1 MSRRA
6 FIFVFFFI
14 AATQIAYALTYRIVP
29 AVDARAYDRIAQNIV
44 VHGLYA
50 EGDVSLSD
58 FSIVDD
64 LAISR
69 VGPGYEYLLASI
81 YAIFGRHI
89 WIIWVLQALLYAGT
103 VTIVG
108 SLALKLMPEW
118 ATPSK
123 KSSFVAVLMFS
134 GFFIDAVQ
142 LNAMLMT
149 ESLALFLL
157 ALVGW
162 FLYAHTF
169 ALEHVT
175 WKSGAALGALLGL
188 AILTRTN
195 YVALLVPLIALFFYY
210 RFHFRW
216 GYLVAF
222 FALCIAVQ
230 APWIVRN
237 YHVYDTFVFHTT
249 AGGNNFFVGN
259 YPSNHGVFETSFPEY
274 QKLVAEYPNPVDLEQ
289 ASKDAYSQFLS
300 DHPGKAF
307 AVLIEKSFLFF
318 SLTKTSGFWFH
329 YFGRLDHWGTV
340 FLSIA
345 QNTIFLFSFFLF
357 ICMAILRSYREWR
370 WLRWE
375 MFLVVSS
382 IFLMAPSIATII
394 SNRYRLLLLVIYI
407 PALLY
412 AVQEWHAY
420 SKKERIVLVALP
432 AVLIIFSTLLD
443 VALQMEKVIGR
454 VSGF

>member
-1 MSRRA
+1 MSRRTS
-6 FIFVFFFI
+6 IFLFFCI
-14 AATQIAYALTYRIVP
+14 VAIQLAYASVYRIVP

-44 VHGLYA
+44 AHGLYA
-50 EGDVSLSD
+50 EGDVSLPD
-58 FSIVDD
+58 FSIADD

-69 VGPGYEYLLASI
+69 VGPGYEYFLAGV

-89 WIIWVLQALLYAGT
+89 WMVWILQALLYAGT
-103 VTIVG
+103 IVILG
-108 SLALKLMPEW
+108 SLSLKLMPEW
-118 ATPSK
+118 GSPAK
-123 KSSFVAVLMFS
+123 KKVFLGALVFA
-134 GFFIDAVQ
+134 GFFIDAIQ

-169 ALEHVT
+169 TLERVT
-175 WKSGAALGALLGL
+175 WRSGAALGALLGL

-195 YVALLVPLIALFFYY
+195 YVALLVPLVALLFYY
-210 RFHFRW
+210 RSRFPW
-216 GYLVAF
+216 GYVAAF

-230 APWIVRN
+230 VPWIVRN
-237 YHVYDTFVFHTT
+237 YYVYDAFVFHTT
-249 AGGNNFFVGN
+249 AGGNNFIVGN
-259 YPSNHGVFETSFPEY
+259 YPANRGVFETSFPEY
-274 QKLVAEYPNPVDLEQ
+274 QKLVAEHPSPVDLEQ
-289 ASKDAYSQFLS
+289 ASKKAYGQFLS

-329 YFGRLDHWGTV
+329 YLGRLDHWGTV
-340 FLSIA
+340 LLSIA
-345 QNTIFLFSFFLF
+345 QNAIFLFTFFLF
-357 ICMAILRSYREWR
+357 ICMAVLRSHRERR

-375 MFLVVSS
+375 IFLVVSS
-382 IFLMAPSIATII
+382 IFLVAPSIATII
-394 SNRYRLLLLVIYI
+394 SNRYRLLLLVIYV

-412 AVQEWHAY
+412 VIQDWRTY
-420 SKKERIVLVALP
+420 SKKERIYLVALP
-432 AVLIIFSTLLD
+432 ATFIIFSTLLD
-443 VALQMEKVIGR
+443 VVLQMEKVVGR

>member
-1 MSRRA
+1 MSRRSR
-6 FIFVFFFI
+6 FFLFLSI
-14 AATQIAYALTYRIVP
+14 VAIQLAYAGVYRIVP

-44 VHGLYA
+44 AHGLYA
-50 EGDVSLSD
+50 EGDTSSLD
-58 FSIVDD
+58 FSVADD

-69 VGPGYEYLLASI
+69 VGPGYEYFLAGV
-81 YAIFGRHI
+81 YATFGRHVWLI
-89 WIIWVLQALLYAGT
+89 WILQAFLYAGT

-169 ALEHVT
+169 ALERVT

-195 YVALLVPLIALFFYY
+195 YVALLVPLFVLFFYY
-210 RFHFRW
+210 RSHFRW
-216 GYLVAF
+216 GYIMAF

-237 YHVYDTFVFHTT
+237 YAVYDTFVFHTT
-249 AGGNNFFVGN
+249 AGGNNLFIGN
-259 YPSNHGVFETSFPEY
+259 YPPKHGVFETDFPQY
-274 QKLVAEYPNPVDLEQ
+274 QKLVEDYPNPVDLEQ
-289 ASKDAYSQFLS
+289 ASKRAYSQFLS
-300 DHPGKAF
+300 DHPGRAF
-307 AVLIEKSFLFF
+307 TALIEKSFLFF

-340 FLSIA
+340 LLSIA
-345 QNTIFLFSFFLF
+345 QNTVFLFSFFLF

-382 IFLMAPSIATII
+382 IFLVVPSIATII
-394 SNRYRLLLLVIYI
+394 SNRYRLLLLVIYT

-443 VALQMEKVIGR
+443 VVLQMEKVIGR